1 MFHHHPDGLIIIR
14 SGDKVYI
21 DTVENFMADLGEDYP
36 GLPDGYIGRYYE
48 PGKSHYFTTG
58 NTAYPQPLE
67 WSEGNRYIEN
77 IDNLISAKELRKS
90 AIDFRKTGQ

>member
-48 PGKSHYFTTG
+48 PGKTHYLTTG
-58 NTAYPQPLE
+58 DTAHPQERE
-67 WSEGNRYIEN
+67 WPEGDRYIADIER
-77 IDNLISAKELRKS
+77 LLAAKEQREKGVKES
-90 AIDFRKTGQ
+90 KEF